1 LSPWQDPVLR
11 AWLLMNLNVNPA
23 NGKIG
28 WRVNIDAIHRAFKN
42 DIVNF
47 PYEEFEYKVAF
58 DKPALFIG
66 GADSDYMPVHHHP
79 DIVEIFPQA
88 EFIYVQV
95 SAIKKILLC
104 HTHRE
109 SNFMQGNGSIGNL
122 S

>member
-1 LSPWQDPVLR
+1 
-11 AWLLMNLNVNPA
+11 MNLNVNPA

-122 S
+122 SWLNLTFG